1 MHVSI
6 EFLIL
11 KSMMFQLNDIYQA
24 LYERTAVID
33 TTSEVENLGSSSLN
47 IVFQWNRENKKW
59 NKNS

>member
-33 TTSEVENLGSSSLN
+33 TTSEVENLGSLSLN